1 VFRELYKFL
10 ISLHLAMKRT
20 LFIPLALSFAAI
32 SQTPAHAQVSLKA
45 GGSVKVETASGSAP
59 GASTTSG
66 LQDNIK
72 GLQDSI
78 KKATDRLQ
86 NAGKSSEEKMKE
98 LDGLAQTVEVALKEV
113 SANGGLYSELQKSIS
128 ATEARAKAY
137 HDKSIDPNIS
147 AETQLKYRNLENRL
161 SGAREKL
168 YKSQMAMDAQRTDLE
183 KKLRDVKEN
192 RNLVSDM
199 LAANDLEE
207 ANKAVLD
214 VVKNMA
220 AVNESFDGLLK
231 NMVSVGVAEKAQ

>member
-1 VFRELYKFL
+1 
-10 ISLHLAMKRT
+10 MKRT
-20 LFIPLALSFAAI
+20 LFVPLTLSLAAI
-32 SQTPAHAQVSLKA
+32 LQIPVHAQVSLKA
-45 GGSVKVETASGSAP
+45 GGSVKVEAAPGSAPGAPGSAP

-66 LQDNIK
+66 LEENIK

-86 NAGKSSEEKMKE
+86 NAGKASQEKIKQ
-98 LDGLAQTVEVALKEV
+98 LDGLAQTVQSALKEV
-113 SANGGLYSELQKSIS
+113 SPNGGLYSELQKSIS

-161 SGAREKL
+161 SGAKEGL
-168 YKSQMAMDAQRTDLE
+168 YKSMMALDAQRIDLE
-183 KKLRDVKEN
+183 KRLRDVNENKE
-192 RNLVSDM
+192 LVADM

-214 VVKNMA
+214 VVKNMG
-220 AVNESFDGLLK
+220 AVNQSFDGLLK
-231 NMVSVGVAEKAQ
+231 NITSAGVAEKAQ